1 MRLSLAEARRLRGK
15 RQKDLAEAL
24 GVTTQTYRKMELNP
38 ELVKI
43 KDARIIS
50 EYLEIP
56 LKNLQFTVSE

>member
-43 KDARIIS
+43 KDAQIIS

-56 LKNLQFTVSE
+56 LENLRFTL